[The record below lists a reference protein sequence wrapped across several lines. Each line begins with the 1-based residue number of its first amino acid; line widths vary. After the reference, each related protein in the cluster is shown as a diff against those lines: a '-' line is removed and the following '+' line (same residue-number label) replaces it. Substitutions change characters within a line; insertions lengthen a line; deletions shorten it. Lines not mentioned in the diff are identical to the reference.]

1 MLGWLGLMLLLIGCL
16 IVQIAALSNHYQ
28 TLKPVPGGI
37 FTEGMVGSFTNAN
50 PVYAVNEVDRT
61 VSKLLFPGLFTY
73 DKGNQLVGDLATG
86 WKVDAT
92 GKVYTITL
100 RNNLLW
106 QDGRPLTADDV
117 VFTYEVIQNPDAESP
132 LRSSWD
138 GIKVEAT
145 DARTV
150 VFSLPNPL
158 ASFIGGVT
166 NGIIPKHLLADVPM
180 VGMRSSSFNSQSPVG
195 AGPFAWQAID
205 VEGTNPDNAE
215 ETIGL
220 VASDTY
226 YKGEPKLKSF
236 VVRAF
241 ADPDA
246 MRKAYEQRE
255 LTAMSGLDTTRGL
268 KPGSFVATQLPLA
281 AATMTFFNTADTGA
295 LKDVQVRRALVAAA
309 DPAAIIARTNP
320 QARAVREPL
329 LAGQLG
335 YDVRYAQ
342 KTADL
347 KTAQKTLDQAGWSAG
362 ADGVRQKK
370 QQRLEFSLTYADRPE
385 YQKVA
390 EELQKQW
397 RQVGA
402 AIDLRPLDTT
412 NFRAT
417 VSSHAYEAVLYGITI
432 GADPDVFVYWHSS
445 QADVRSSSRL
455 NLSDYK
461 STIANQALEAG
472 RTRTD
477 PALRSAKYATFL
489 KQWQSDAPALGLYQP
504 NYLYISTTRIYG
516 LRDGVLNTPTDRLD
530 NVSDWMIRTARVTN
544 K

>member
-1 MLGWLGLMLLLIGCL
+1 
-16 IVQIAALSNHYQ
+16 
-28 TLKPVPGGI
+28 
-37 FTEGMVGSFTNAN
+37 
-50 PVYAVNEVDRT
+50 
-61 VSKLLFPGLFTY
+61 
-73 DKGNQLVGDLATG
+73 
-86 WKVDAT
+86 
-92 GKVYTITL
+92 
-100 RNNLLW
+100 
-106 QDGRPLTADDV
+106 
-117 VFTYEVIQNPDAESP
+117 
-132 LRSSWD
+132 
-138 GIKVEAT
+138 
-145 DARTV
+145 
-150 VFSLPNPL
+150 
-158 ASFIGGVT
+158 
-166 NGIIPKHLLADVPM
+166 
-180 VGMRSSSFNSQSPVG
+180 
-195 AGPFAWQAID
+195 
-205 VEGTNPDNAE
+205 
-215 ETIGL
+215 
-220 VASDTY
+220 
-226 YKGEPKLKSF
+226 
-236 VVRAF
+236 
-241 ADPDA
+241 
-246 MRKAYEQRE
+246 
-255 LTAMSGLDTTRGL
+255 
-268 KPGSFVATQLPLA
+268 
-281 AATMTFFNTADTGA
+281 
-295 LKDVQVRRALVAAA
+295 
-309 DPAAIIARTNP
+309 
-320 QARAVREPL
+320 
-329 LAGQLG
+329 
-335 YDVRYAQ
+335 
-342 KTADL
+342 
-347 KTAQKTLDQAGWSAG
+347 
-362 ADGVRQKK
+362 VRQKK

-455 NLSDYK
+455 NLPDYK